1 MHLSERAI
9 EYPRLVI
16 MGAIIISVLGL
27 AAIFTLPKERNPRVR
42 IPVVLV
48 IVPNPGADPATNER
62 EIIRRIED
70 ETGSLEHLKSTGS
83 ISSQAVHGAAV
94 MQFVFDDNIE
104 VKEAKR
110 DVESLINR
118 IKGQFPI
125 GAQKDPGPIVK
136 DIAFEDMPIIQVF
149 ISGGID
155 GEARRTIAERLKT
168 QIEKAGDGV
177 SGVDIFGGLEQE
189 VEIAVDPHRMSIY
202 GLSYQDADLAIRR
215 ANASAPSGSIETAGG
230 LNTQV
235 STDAKLKS
243 IDEIRTIPMT
253 TLDSRPIFLAD
264 IAQVNMSHKP
274 LVSLARY
281 DGHDAV
287 VLLVRA
293 KTDIDVLAATNHVQ
307 KIVDEFVA
315 AGHAQDTKI
324 GTARSQARE
333 IHYMMVQLGSSA
345 LYGAMLVM
353 VILWIFMGWRNAL
366 LVVIAVPF
374 SMLGAAAIMW
384 FTKRSITPDLAINTM
399 TLFATIL
406 VSGLVVDGCIVV
418 AENIYR
424 HREMGR
430 SPVEAAKRGIA
441 EVGTSL
447 NGAYLTTF
455 AAFGPMFIIRGI
467 MGDFM
472 EVLPIVVLFALCAAM
487 MVDHFL
493 LPVLSVYFMKVNP
506 KNINKPPADES
517 GRELSQDEFE
527 VANVKALSQSSW
539 VRKAYSATL
548 EYSLQNRLMVLGL
561 AAIVTAAPVVA
572 FKTGAI
578 AFEFFPDSDV
588 PIIEVYFELPLG
600 SSMETKTVAAAEH
613 IEKAI
618 NRVIMPAEWHHP
630 SANGKPLGPITTIG
644 DPGALNIRL
653 DTETG
658 SGPEFGMVYCELELA
673 ENRERSSSEIRDAIA
688 AELQRDPLPG
698 VIVRV
703 RSPQEGPPAGA
714 PVLVRIL
721 AEKETSIDQLAVRAA
736 EIQTLLKSFGGVYD
750 ITSDFDLRPEVRVT
764 PLPVIASLAQIDP
777 LQINTSVNYALDGVK
792 VGEVDFGGDEMIDLR
807 LRNLPGER
815 DTVQALAELP
825 LRGRTGR
832 IVSLDQVAQISRV
845 QSANVIRHYDRKRA
859 VTIRAQVVNGV
870 TPDDIKAKLVASLR
884 PELSAAS
891 QHDLVM
897 NETTMEADAQALIEF
912 GGENEIRDEAMEDL
926 SMAMMISFA
935 AMLMILTI
943 QFNSFIQ
950 PLIILFSVPLSLVG
964 VSLGL
969 MLLGFNFSVSAMI
982 GVVALSGIV
991 VNDSIML
998 VEFINQR
1005 VKSGLPIKEA
1015 VLYAGQ
1021 LRLRPIFLTTLTTV
1035 AGLMPLALNVS
1046 GGGEFWQPLT
1056 VTIMAG
1062 LTFATILEL
1071 LLIPIACYTLSRVAG
1086 GKNDTNIV
1094 VSPVSSAAVVSHV
1107 QTEL

>member
-9 EYPRLVI
+9 EYPRLVLL
-16 MGAIIISVLGL
+16 GALLISVLGF

-42 IPVVLV
+42 IPVILV
-48 IVPNPGADPATNER
+48 VVPNPGADPATNER
-62 EIIRRIED
+62 EIIRRIEK
-70 ETGSLEHLKSTGS
+70 ETGSLEHLKTRGA
-83 ISSQAVHGAAV
+83 INAQAVQGAAV
-94 MQFVFDDNIE
+94 MQFVFDDNID

-118 IKGQFPI
+118 IKGQFPP
-125 GAQKDPGPIVK
+125 GAQKDPGPIVN

-149 ISGGID
+149 ISGGRD
-155 GEARRTIAERLKT
+155 GEFRRTIAERLKT

-177 SGVDIFGGLEQE
+177 SGVDIFGGMEQE

-202 GLSYQDADLAIRR
+202 GLSYEEADMAIRR
-215 ANASAPSGSIETAGG
+215 ANATAPSGSIETAGG

-235 STDAKLKS
+235 RTDAKLKN
-243 IDEIRTIPMT
+243 IDEIRAIPMAT
-253 TLDSRPIFLAD
+253 RDSRPIFLTD

-274 LVSLARY
+274 LSSMARY
-281 DGHDAV
+281 DGQDAV

-293 KTDIDVLAATNHVQ
+293 KTDIDVLKATNHVQ
-307 KIVDEFVA
+307 RIVDEFVA
-315 AGHAQDTKI
+315 DGHGQGTKI

-366 LVVIAVPF
+366 LVVVAVPF

-430 SPVEAAKRGIA
+430 SPVEAAKRGIT
-441 EVGTSL
+441 EVGSSL

-472 EVLPIVVLFALCAAM
+472 EVLPIVVLFALCSAM
-487 MVDHFL
+487 LVDHFL
-493 LPVLSVYFMKVNP
+493 LPVMSVYFMKVNP
-506 KNINKPPADES
+506 AKIMKPPVDES
-517 GRELSQDEFE
+517 GRELSFDDMEM
-527 VANVKALSQSSW
+527 ANAQALSESSLL
-539 VRKAYSATL
+539 RRAYGTVL
-548 EYSLQNRLMVLGL
+548 KYSLQNRLLVLGM

-572 FKTGAI
+572 FKSGAI

-588 PIIEVYFELPLG
+588 PIVEVYFELPLG
-600 SSMETKTVAAAEH
+600 SGMETRTVAAAVQ
-613 IEKAI
+613 IEQAI
-618 NRVIMPAEWHHP
+618 NRVILPSEWHRP
-630 SANGKPLGPITTIG
+630 SANSKPIGPITTIG

-653 DTETG
+653 DAEG
-658 SGPEFGMVYCELELA
+658 GNGPEYGMVYCELELA
-673 ENRERSSSEIRDAIA
+673 ENRDRSSSEIRDAIK
-688 AELQRDPLPG
+688 AELDRNPLPG

-703 RSPQEGPPAGA
+703 RTPQEGPPAGA

-721 AEKETSIDQLAVRAA
+721 AEKETTIEELALRAN
-736 EIQTLLKSFGGVYD
+736 EIERLLKSFGGVYD
-750 ITSDFDLRPEVRVT
+750 VTSDFDLRPQVRVT

-777 LQINTSVNYALDGVK
+777 MQINNSVNYALEGVK

-815 DTVQALAELP
+815 DTVRALAELP
-825 LRGRTGR
+825 LRGSTGR
-832 IVSLDQVAQISRV
+832 IVSLDQVADIERV

-859 VTIRAQVVNGV
+859 VTIRAQVVKGT
-870 TPDDIKAKLVASLR
+870 TPDDIKGKLIAALR
-884 PELSAAS
+884 PELSSAG
-891 QHDLVM
+891 QQNLVM
-897 NETTMEADAQALIEF
+897 NEMTLSADAQALIEF

-926 SMAMMISFA
+926 SMAMLISFA

-1005 VKSGLPIKEA
+1005 VKAGLPIEKA

-1062 LTFATILEL
+1062 LSFATLLEL
-1071 LLIPIACYTLSRVAG
+1071 VLIPIACYTLGRMTTKAAAQDNPLNVAP
-1086 GKNDTNIV
+1086 TAEV
-1094 VSPVSSAAVVSHV
+1094 
-1107 QTEL
+1107 